1 MFRPMMTAAHEAE
14 LLGRYAPMSSARSL
28 MTHFEPSSPST
39 KQPVLAVV
47 ADDDDDARELM
58 ASALRRA
65 GFGVS
70 EARDGE
76 ELLDAVL
83 ASTTSRVVVVSDIGM
98 PRTDGIAA
106 AKALRASL
114 PDIRI
119 VLVTAFA
126 DGQTLRRAQSAGADC
141 VLQKPL
147 ELKMLVDIA
156 LDLAKSYH

>member
-1 MFRPMMTAAHEAE
+1 
-14 LLGRYAPMSSARSL
+14 
-28 MTHFEPSSPST
+28 MTHFESSCPSSST
-39 KQPVLAVV
+39 PVLAVV

-58 ASALRRA
+58 AAALRRA

-76 ELLDAVL
+76 ELVDTVRAT
-83 ASTTSRVVVVSDIGM
+83 SSSRVVVVSDIGM

-106 AKALRASL
+106 TKTLRASM
-114 PDIRI
+114 PEIRI

-147 ELKMLVDIA
+147 ELKALVDIA
-156 LDLAKSYH
+156 LALARTYQ

>member
-1 MFRPMMTAAHEAE
+1 MP
-14 LLGRYAPMSSARSL
+14 
-28 MTHFEPSSPST
+28 HFEPTNPSVRP
-39 KQPVLAVV
+39 PVLAVV

-58 ASALRRA
+58 AAALRRA

-76 ELLDAVL
+76 ELVDAVR
-83 ASTTSRVVVVSDIGM
+83 ATPTSRVVVVSDIGM

-106 AKALRASL
+106 TVALRASM
-114 PDIRI
+114 PEIRI

-126 DGQTLRRAQSAGADC
+126 DGQTLRRAKNAGADR

-147 ELKMLVDIA
+147 ELKTLVDIA
-156 LDLAKSYH
+156 LDLARSYQ